1 MVKCEGT
8 KVEIIGN
15 VIDVMA
21 ETTLLCENMSRILK
35 KETDENLAE
44 AFKDGLVKACD
55 GYFEKKNKTEEKPEK
70 KSDDDE
76 LHEAVKKILDELKTM
91 REEK

>member
-8 KVEIIGN
+8 KVEIVGN

-21 ETTLLCENMSRILK
+21 EATLLCDNMSRILK
-35 KETDENLAE
+35 KETNEQLLKV
-44 AFKDGLVKACD
+44 FKDGLVKACD
-55 GYFEKKNKTEEKPEK
+55 GYFYKEARKC
-70 KSDDDE
+70 DDDKIR
-76 LHEAVKKILDELKTM
+76 EAVNRIWEELKTM

>member
-8 KVEIIGN
+8 KVEIVGN

-21 ETTLLCENMSRILK
+21 EVTLLCDNMSRILK

-55 GYFEKKNKTEEKPEK
+55 GYFDNKPEEKPKK